1 MASSSHTASSARTR
15 RHTFTFRTTGFPA
28 ATLSERGALPSG
40 VTFKA
45 GPGGTAVLAGR
56 PPRADRGKTY
66 VITVTARNG
75 VGAAVRQTFR
85 LTIV

>member
-1 MASSSHTASSARTR
+1 TASSARTR
-15 RHTFTFRTTGFPA
+15 PHTFTFRTTGFPA